1 MKLSVLQADAAGA
14 RRATV
19 LLAGL
24 LLGSMGA
31 NLLLAGLAMSL
42 VDRERVIV
50 VPPQIQKSF
59 WVESG
64 RASPEYLEQM
74 GYFLLQLTLNVTPQS
89 VDHQSR
95 VLLGYAAPAV
105 HGELKTTLA
114 NAAERLKRDGAST
127 VFSARDLSVDA
138 RAMRVGVRGQ
148 LTTFISDRR
157 VSDVPKGYVIELQW
171 TNGRITL
178 KSFRETD
185 PHDPLKSSESA
196 EGAPAA
202 KSARP
207 ARATPDQPDTG
218 RADVPDAGPK
228 P

>member
-24 LLGSMGA
+24 
-31 NLLLAGLAMSL
+31 
-42 VDRERVIV
+42 
-50 VPPQIQKSF
+50 
-59 WVESG
+59 
-64 RASPEYLEQM
+64 
-74 GYFLLQLTLNVTPQS
+74 
-89 VDHQSR
+89 
-95 VLLGYAAPAV
+95 LLGYAAPAV

-178 KSFRETD
+178 KSFRETV
-185 PHDPLKSSESA
+185 PHDPLTVSYTHLTLPTKA
-196 EGAPAA
+196 
-202 KSARP
+202 
-207 ARATPDQPDTG
+207 
-218 RADVPDAGPK
+218 
-228 P
+228 